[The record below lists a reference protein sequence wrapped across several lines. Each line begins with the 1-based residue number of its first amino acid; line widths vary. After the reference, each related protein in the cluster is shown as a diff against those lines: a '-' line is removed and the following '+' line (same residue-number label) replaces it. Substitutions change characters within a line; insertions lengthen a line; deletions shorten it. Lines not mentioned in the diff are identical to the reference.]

1 MKRTSIFYRLIGV
14 CAACAFLATSCSQ
27 SAQMGMTE
35 GRTRANVEALV
46 GLISVIIGGLAVRS
60 RGRIGAI
67 VALVLGLIATI
78 FSALHIAGSTGFGTG
93 GGKAGAIVALVLG
106 LIGIILGGLT
116 LLRSGPASSTD

>member
-1 MKRTSIFYRLIGV
+1 
-14 CAACAFLATSCSQ
+14 
-27 SAQMGMTE
+27 MGMTE

-116 LLRSGPASSTD
+116 LLRSGPAPSTD